1 MRIVQL
7 LVIFCLVLSSGV
19 LLLGDTS
26 TELNEDQT
34 DSRYAHGSDMTT
46 QGDIELIIL
55 EDNPGTSNITWNT
68 TTQVYDLPYPSEA
81 LRVIIHATGLEE
93 DRNFVFSWQLYGII
107 GNRTSFGPIHHVG
120 GASDSFSG
128 SINLDTTA
136 GQNEYNTSTFPGSS
150 GIHMNQAP
158 ADQPGCYWVMATI
171 SDKNTHT
178 NEVMTSNVSKFV
190 SYGQPC
196 PTEDQDGDGWS
207 DAQEQQFNSD
217 PTDPESN
224 PHSMYVDL
232 NESYGNLNESYGDLN
247 ESYGDLSESYGNLS
261 ILYGVCQDN
270 NGLNEI
276 EWAGTNESLAAC
288 QDDLVNATG
297 CGDCNC
303 SPSSGCLDTDDDGW
317 PDDVELACG
326 SNGTDNNSTPT
337 NSTTHICWELED
349 DDGDGV
355 RNIDDGCPAQNT
367 SVGPDGCDIPCKTC
381 IEGEQG
387 SSSDDDDVSI
397 TGGGDVADLIVIGG
411 ASLLAG
417 IGISSIFNRP
427 GRGGLG
433 DGVGKKP
440 DIDIDID
447 DVGDVFDD
455 LDVDLDIRPDLDLHK
470 QKVKKS
476 KVKSTGGSDQYFK
489 SGVERQKAMTDTA
502 DPLLDDYVEEEK
514 T

>member
-1 MRIVQL
+1 VRIVQL

-150 GIHMNQAP
+150 GIYMNQAP

-232 NESYGNLNESYGDLN
+232 NESYGNLNESYGDL
-247 ESYGDLSESYGNLS
+247 SL
-261 ILYGVCQDN
+261 LYGVCQDN

-455 LDVDLDIRPDLDLHK
+455 LDVDLDIRPDL
-470 QKVKKS
+470 
-476 KVKSTGGSDQYFK
+476 
-489 SGVERQKAMTDTA
+489 AMTDTA